1 VEPLADFVASAFALV
16 PTGFERGN
24 RGALGRIWRL
34 RTADRSYA
42 VKELFT
48 PSTPDPR
55 LVAAEVD
62 VTARAAAAGVRVP
75 LSHPAVDGSFV
86 VPFDGRWV
94 RVFDW
99 LDLTPAD
106 LNAPEVA
113 ADLGRLLA
121 GLHRAAPP
129 SATEPDGGPPD
140 PWFDVPPE
148 PGRWVRWAKAATASA
163 ATTATAA
170 TVGTATPETAAGSWT
185 ARLAESVSRLE
196 QLTALA
202 TPGWPPAM
210 VTCHRDLH
218 PENVL
223 ACEGTLAV
231 VDWDNLG
238 PAEPGRELAKV
249 VFDWFFAAGTLD
261 RSGAGRFWTA
271 YRESGGPG
279 RLGSTDDFGL
289 LIAAR
294 LNFLNRQIGIALNQT
309 VDSEHR
315 EWALKEIDEA
325 LTILPTPESF
335 AEVLDLVA

>member
-1 VEPLADFVASAFALV
+1 MEPLADFVASAFALV

-42 VKELFT
+42 VKELFAA
-48 PSTPDPR
+48 STPDPR

-62 VTARAAAAGVRVP
+62 VTARAAAAGIRVP

-113 ADLGRLLA
+113 TDLGRLLA
-121 GLHRAAPP
+121 RLHRSAPR
-129 SATEPDGGPPD
+129 SATEPDGSPPD

-148 PGRWVRWAKAATASA
+148 PSWWARW
-163 ATTATAA
+163 ATAA
-170 TVGTATPETAAGSWT
+170 ATSSAAGAAGSWT
-185 ARLAESVSRLE
+185 ARLAESVPRLE
-196 QLTALA
+196 HLTALA
-202 TPGWPPAM
+202 IPAWPPAM
-210 VTCHRDLH
+210 VICHRDLH

-223 ACEGTLAV
+223 ACDGTLAV

-249 VFDWFFAAGTLD
+249 LFDWFFAAGTLD
-261 RSGAGRFWTA
+261 RTGAGRFWTA
-271 YRESGGPG
+271 YRKSGGPG
-279 RLGSTDDFGL
+279 RLAGTDDFGL

-294 LNFLNRQIGIALNQT
+294 LNFLNRQIGIALDHT

-315 EWALKEIDEA
+315 AWALKEIDEA